1 MVRLSCQLMRKMKDS
16 TKEMCAH
23 CASRVVEG
31 AVVIAAMPVMFAIGI
46 AGLTVLTAVKTV
58 DAANSAIKKIKNH
71 TLGK

>member
-1 MVRLSCQLMRKMKDS
+1 MKDS

-46 AGLTVLTAVKTV
+46 TGLTVL
-58 DAANSAIKKIKNH
+58 AAARAAGATGSAIKKIKNR